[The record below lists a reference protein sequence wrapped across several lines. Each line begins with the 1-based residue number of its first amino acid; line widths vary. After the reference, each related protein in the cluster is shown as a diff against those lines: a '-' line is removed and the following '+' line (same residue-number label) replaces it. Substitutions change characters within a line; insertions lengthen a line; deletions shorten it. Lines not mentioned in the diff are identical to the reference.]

1 MKVLIALCVCG
12 LSVALPA
19 QTAPQAFISPD
30 GVFQFTYSGMLIDC
44 TKKVPSNPTSSG
56 VPKVFVGNPP
66 AFSIPDSCQSMG
78 DVCSDLG
85 GQVSTL
91 ACFAYPKDK
100 FRDKPVFAA
109 AAFFIGK
116 IEEATTES
124 ACLQGSQNWNTDEI
138 EAAKF
143 IRINNVAF
151 KVFEIGD
158 NWAGGGQGG
167 PVYRTFHDK
176 KCYELGIQTS
186 VERAAYD
193 PETSKEFTKQDS
205 DEIQRR
211 LKEALN
217 SFKFVK

>member
-12 LSVALPA
+12 LSVTLPA
-19 QTAPQAFISPD
+19 QTSLQTFTSLD
-30 GVFQFTYSGMLIDC
+30 GVFQFTYSGMLVDC
-44 TKKVPSNPTSSG
+44 TKKVPSKPTSSG
-56 VPKVFVGNPP
+56 VPKVFVENPP
-66 AFSIPDSCQSMG
+66 ALSIPDSCQSMA

-91 ACFAYPKDK
+91 TCFAYPKDK

-109 AAFFIGK
+109 AAFFVGK

-124 ACLQGSQNWNTDEI
+124 VCLQGSQNWNTDEI
-138 EAAKF
+138 ETAKL
-143 IRINNVAF
+143 IKINGVAF

-167 PVYRTFHDK
+167 PVYRTFHNK

-193 PETSKEFTKQDS
+193 PETS
-205 DEIQRR
+205 
-211 LKEALN
+211 
-217 SFKFVK
+217 

>member
-1 MKVLIALCVCG
+1 MKVPIAVCVC
-12 LSVALPA
+12 ALAVTLAA
-19 QTAPQAFISPD
+19 QTSRQTFSSPD
-30 GVFQFTYSGMLIDC
+30 GVFQFTYSGMLVDC
-44 TKKVPSNPTSSG
+44 IKKVPSKPKPSG
-56 VPKVFVGNPP
+56 VPKVFVGIPP
-66 AFSIPDSCQSMG
+66 ALSIPDSCQSMA

-109 AAFFIGK
+109 AAFFVEK
-116 IEEATTES
+116 IEEAATES
-124 ACLQGSQNWNTDEI
+124 ACLQGSQNWNPDEI
-138 EAAKF
+138 EAAKLTE
-143 IRINNVAF
+143 INGVAF

-167 PVYRTFHDK
+167 HVYRTFHDK

-205 DEIQRR
+205 DEVQRR
-211 LKEALN
+211 LKQSLN

>member
-19 QTAPQAFISPD
+19 QTSMPTFTSAD
-30 GVFQFTYSGMLIDC
+30 GVFQFTYSSVLVDC
-44 TKKVPSNPTSSG
+44 TKKVPSKPTSSG
-56 VPKVFVGNPP
+56 VPKVFAGNPP
-66 AFSIPDSCQSMG
+66 ALSIPDSCQSMA

-85 GQVSTL
+85 GEVSTL

-109 AAFFIGK
+109 AAFFAGK
-116 IEEATTES
+116 VEEVTTES
-124 ACLQGSQNWNTDEI
+124 ACLQGSQNWNPDEI
-138 EAAKF
+138 ESAKL
-143 IRINNVAF
+143 IKINGVEF

-176 KCYELGIQTS
+176 KCYELGIQAS

-205 DEIQRR
+205 DEVQSR

-217 SFKFVK
+217 SFKFLK

>member
-1 MKVLIALCVCG
+1 MRVLISLCICG
-12 LSVALPA
+12 LSVTLPA
-19 QTAPQAFISPD
+19 QTSLRPFTSPD
-30 GVFQFTYSGMLIDC
+30 GVFQFTYSSMLVDC
-44 TKKVPSNPTSSG
+44 TRKVPSKPTSSS
-56 VPKVFVGNPP
+56 VPKVFAGNPP
-66 AFSIPDSCQSMG
+66 AGSMPDSCQSMA

-85 GQVSTL
+85 GQVRTL

-109 AAFFIGK
+109 AAFFVGK

-124 ACLQGSQNWNTDEI
+124 ACLQGSHDWNPDEI
-138 EAAKF
+138 ETAKLTE
-143 IRINNVAF
+143 INRVAF

-193 PETSKEFTKQDS
+193 PETSKEFTKEDS
-205 DEIQRR
+205 DEVQRPLR
-211 LKEALN
+211 QALN
-217 SFKFVK
+217 SFKFVR

>member
-19 QTAPQAFISPD
+19 QTAPQTFTSPD
-30 GVFQFTYSGMLIDC
+30 GVFQFTYSGMLVDC
-44 TKKVPSNPTSSG
+44 TSRVPSKPTSSG
-56 VPKVFVGNPP
+56 VPKVFVGTPP
-66 AFSIPDSCQSMG
+66 ALSIPDSCQSMA

-91 ACFAYPKDK
+91 ACFAYPKDR

-109 AAFFIGK
+109 AAFFVGR

-124 ACLQGSQNWNTDEI
+124 ACLHGSQNWNTDEI
-138 EAAKF
+138 EAAKL
-143 IRINNVAF
+143 IKINSVAF

-158 NWAGGGQGG
+158 NWAGSGQGG
-167 PVYRTFHDK
+167 PVYRTFHGK

-193 PETSKEFTKQDS
+193 PKTSKEFTKQDS
-205 DEIQRR
+205 EEVQRR
-211 LKEALN
+211 LKQALN
-217 SFKFVK
+217 SFEFVK